1 MKVNDILKIEDITVE
16 FILDSGNLRA
26 LNKVSLD
33 VREGEIIGLV
43 GESGSGKTTLT
54 SSILNIVSR
63 PGKIMNGKIRYEG
76 KNVLELHINKL
87 NQFRWKEVSM
97 VFQAAQNAMN
107 PILTI
112 KEHFIETVAAHEK
125 NYSEEEVVNKA
136 SKLLEYVRLNPER
149 VLKSYPHELS
159 GGMRQ
164 RAIIALSLITDPKIL
179 ILDEPTTA
187 LDVITQAYIFEILKE
202 LHKKLNLTMIMSTHD
217 VSVVGSMADR
227 IAVMYAGEIVEITDV
242 FTIFNNPHHPYT
254 RGLIMATPSLTD
266 DLNNRKAIKGNPPNL
281 MELPKGCNFAPRC
294 EYCTAKCLDT
304 KPVTTMI
311 NENHM
316 VRCHNYEEVIA
327 HGHITKS

>member
-33 VREGEIIGLV
+33 VKQGEIIGLV

-63 PGKIMNGKIRYEG
+63 PGKIMNGEIWYG
-76 KNVLELHINKL
+76 NKNILELDINRL

-112 KEHFIETVAAHEK
+112 QDHFIETVAAHEK
-125 NYSEEEVVNKA
+125 NYSEEEVANKA
-136 SKLLEYVRLNPER
+136 AKLLGYVRLNPER

-294 EYCTAKCLDT
+294 EYCIAKCLDT
-304 KPVTTMI
+304 KPEATMI

-327 HGHITKS
+327 RGHITKS